1 MKIKILFVDK
11 PEREVLEKIKEKH
24 QDDIDGIAGLYD
36 DLIEHGTCE
45 STVSYQIYYVAYTLG
60 LEDIE
65 LTLVKM
71 N

>member
-11 PEREVLEKIKEKH
+11 PEKSLLEQIKEKH
-24 QDDIDGIAGLYD
+24 QDDIEGIAGLYD

-45 STVSYQIYYVAYTLG
+45 STVSWQIYYVAYTLG

>member
-1 MKIKILFVDK
+1 M
-11 PEREVLEKIKEKH
+11 LEKIKEKH
-24 QDDIDGIAGLYD
+24 QNDIDGIAGLYD

-45 STVSYQIYYVAYTLG
+45 STVSYRIYYVAYTLG